1 MRDDVRMPESVASL
15 CCMRHV
21 RGWSDCVGGT
31 TAGRAR
37 ARAGIDLRIL
47 ATGKNDIVNRKPERR
62 KYFSLQIPRHVPPA
76 DPLASRDRVMQSP
89 HAAMAS
95 RITLL
100 TMGYVEI

>member
-1 MRDDVRMPESVASL
+1 
-15 CCMRHV
+15 MRHV

-37 ARAGIDLRIL
+37 AGTDLRIL
-47 ATGKNDIVNRKPERR
+47 ATGKNDIVNERKGFTFRIAASRSPRERR
-62 KYFSLQIPRHVPPA
+62 DHG
-76 DPLASRDRVMQSP
+76 RDRVMQSP

>member
-1 MRDDVRMPESVASL
+1 
-15 CCMRHV
+15 MRHV

-47 ATGKNDIVNRKPERR
+47 ATGKNDIVNRKV
-62 KYFSLQIPRHVPPA
+62 FQFAAIPRRPA
-76 DPLASRDRVMQSP
+76 RASRDRVMQSP

-100 TMGYVEI
+100 TMGNVEI